1 MDVTLPNGKVIK
13 GVPEGTSKDEIMQ
26 KAISGG
32 LATAEDFDTGPS
44 IEDQIDQG
52 QTDYDPNYQAP
63 EKAEEASIGDKLIG
77 GAEAALTAAT
87 GATGGTLGLLG
98 GTLQGVISELRS
110 GEFGSNEAANRIADR
125 AEAAMADLTYA
136 PRTET
141 GQEYVETM
149 GEVGDVLAPM
159 AGLAGPMA
167 QAGQL
172 AKASAPVA
180 RAAAKDLAISA
191 GESAGK
197 IGQDVITLGKDI
209 ANAKLPST
217 REKSRELMTGDVD
230 RDLYDVELA
239 GEAIAEP
246 TAFQK
251 AIGAD
256 LPKVQKNKEAVNAA
270 NQGFD
275 EGFLDEI
282 SKTAS
287 PQDKKAMLE
296 MTRISEKGKKSPLW
310 EIDNRPADVAGD
322 ILLDKVNEVKR
333 INKDAGKA
341 IDKEAQKLRGVEV
354 DVSSIG
360 DSFKT
365 ALDDMDV
372 VINPDMS
379 LNFDKSF
386 LKALPGP
393 RKSIKVIF
401 DEMAQAGNPTA
412 LDLHKLKRFI
422 DEQVSYGKSIKGLGG
437 NAERSLKGLRS
448 NIKALLDDKFPG
460 YAKANKAYSET
471 IGALDEVQRLAGK
484 NTDLSSDSAQGAL
497 GVLSRRLMSNAQ
509 SRSQL
514 NDAIKGID
522 KSIESHGGF
531 SADGDRL
538 PNPNKKKAPNLKLMM
553 LYADELDKVL
563 GTSAKTS
570 LTGALDTSLDA
581 AKNAQSQTMTGLT
594 VEAAKAANRKIRNI
608 NKEGA
613 YKSIRSLL
621 KK

>member
-1 MDVTLPNGKVIK
+1 MNVTLPNGKVIK
-13 GVPEGTSKDEIMQ
+13 GVPKGTSKDEIMQ

-32 LATAEDFDTGPS
+32 LATAEDFDIGPS

-63 EKAEEASIGDKLIG
+63 EQAEEATIGDKLVG

-110 GEFGSNEAANRIADR
+110 GEFGSNAAANRIADR
-125 AEAAMADLTYA
+125 AEAAMSEFTYA

-141 GQEYVETM
+141 GKEYVETM
-149 GEVGDVLAPM
+149 GEVGDALAPM

-172 AKASAPVA
+172 AKAAVPVA
-180 RAAAKDLAISA
+180 RTAGKDLAISA

-197 IGQDVITLGKDI
+197 AGQEVMALGKDL
-209 ANAKLPST
+209 ANAKMPGT

-251 AIGAD
+251 LVGAD
-256 LPKVQKNKEAVNAA
+256 LPKIQKNKEAVNAA

-275 EGFLDEI
+275 EGFLDVINKRATPE
-282 SKTAS
+282 
-287 PQDKKAMLE
+287 DKKAMLE
-296 MTRISEKGKKSPLW
+296 MTRISEKGKKDPLF
-310 EIDNRPADVAGD
+310 EVDNRPADVAGS

-333 INKDAGKA
+333 INRDAGKA
-341 IDKEAQKLRGVEV
+341 IDKEAQKLKGVEV
-354 DVSSIG
+354 DVESIG

-372 VINPDMS
+372 SINPDMT

-448 NIKALLDDKFPG
+448 NIKTLLDDKFPG

-522 KSIESHGGF
+522 KSIKSHGGF
-531 SADGDRL
+531 SVDGNRL

-581 AKNAQSQTMTGLT
+581 AKNAQSQTMTGLA
-594 VEAAKAANRKIRNI
+594 VDAAKTINRKARNI

-613 YKSIRSLL
+613 YKSMRALL